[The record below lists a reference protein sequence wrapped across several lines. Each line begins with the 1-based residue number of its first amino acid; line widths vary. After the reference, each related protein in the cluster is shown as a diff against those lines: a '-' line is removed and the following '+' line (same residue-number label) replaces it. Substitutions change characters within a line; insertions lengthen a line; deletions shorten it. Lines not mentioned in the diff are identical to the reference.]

1 MKNKK
6 IYKYSII
13 RIYRR
18 NNKGGKSE
26 MLTNEQK
33 KLILIGKFTR
43 FIFWNLVIILSFL
56 IPFFIWVMR

>member
-1 MKNKK
+1 
-6 IYKYSII
+6 
-13 RIYRR
+13 
-18 NNKGGKSE
+18 

-43 FIFWNLVIILSFL
+43 FIFWNLVIILSFV